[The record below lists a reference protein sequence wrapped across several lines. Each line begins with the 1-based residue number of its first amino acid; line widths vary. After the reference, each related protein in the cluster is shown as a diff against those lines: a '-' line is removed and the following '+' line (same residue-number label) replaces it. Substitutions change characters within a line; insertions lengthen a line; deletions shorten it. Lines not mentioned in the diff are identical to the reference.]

1 MDIQSPE
8 RVKNIRPLR
17 SRDDLLAVADLVELC
32 FADSMDADGRDY
44 LRHIRRIARNHSFYS
59 PGGNLAPGGRLP
71 VQGYVWEEDDRIVGN
86 LTLIPF
92 IQRSARIYLIANVAV
107 HPHYRRRGIA
117 RELTLK
123 GLAHAW
129 AHGARSVWLHVRED
143 NQPAQDLY
151 LSIGFVERIRR
162 TTWLWEP
169 PGSAKKVARPEN
181 MRVGSLRGREWPL
194 VSAWLDQTYPP
205 EVTWNF
211 RFEKDKFRPG
221 IIHEFWRFLKDQR
234 LVHLGGYLDDRLIG
248 SIAWEPTNLYADMLW
263 IACDPQ
269 YEEDAITL
277 LLDQVRPWLPEMR
290 PLSVNYP
297 SGRAESAFI
306 ECDFSKQNTLIWMEH
321 PYSYQKGGERT

>member
-44 LRHIRRIARNHSFYS
+44 LRHLRRIARNHSLYG
-59 PGGNLAPGGRLP
+59 PGGNVAPGGRLP

-92 IQRSARIYLIANVAV
+92 MQRPARIYLIANVAV
-107 HPHYRRRGIA
+107 HPRYRRRGIA
-117 RELTLK
+117 RELTLR

-129 AHGARSVWLHVRED
+129 AHGARSVWLHVRDD

-151 LSIGFVERIRR
+151 LSTGFVERTRR
-162 TTWLWEP
+162 TTWIWEP
-169 PGSAKKVARPEN
+169 PGSSRKAAPPEN
-181 MRVGSLRGREWPL
+181 LRVRSLRGREWPL

-205 EVTWNF
+205 EVAWNF
-211 RFEKDKFRPG
+211 HFDKNNFRPG
-221 IIHEFWRFLKDQR
+221 FVHDFWRFLNDRR

-248 SIAWEPTNLYADMLW
+248 SIAWEPTSLYADLLW
-263 IACDPQ
+263 IACNPE
-269 YEEDAITL
+269 YEEDAVAL
-277 LLDQVRPWLPEMR
+277 LLGQARRWLPAMR

-306 ECDFSKQNTLIWMEH
+306 ECDFLRQNTLIWMEH
-321 PYSYQKGGERT
+321 PYSYPEGGEGK